1 MPCKI
6 SAVCYNF
13 QMDSKK
19 INKTISRLA
28 GRLGLNFCSLVI
40 RVLPGRWIYGFAQ
53 GLAAIGYCLARKQ
66 RKAALES
73 LIIAFG
79 EEKSLK
85 ELEQIAKDCF
95 TFIAK
100 GGVELIYLMDRPA
113 LLKHRVHLA
122 GRHHLEGALAKGR
135 GVILVSAHFGNFPL
149 LLARLSLEGYKAAGI
164 MRQMRD
170 SRVEN
175 FFLAKRNKL
184 NIKTI
189 YSQPRKACVDM
200 SIQSLRNNEL
210 LFIPIDQNF
219 GTAGVFVDFFGR
231 KAATATGPVV
241 LAQRT
246 GAALVP
252 CFILRQKDDTHK
264 IIFEPEIELEEKN
277 TPRETIIAN
286 IQKLTNI
293 IEAYIRKYPAEW
305 GWVHRRWKSKPE

>member
-1 MPCKI
+1 
-6 SAVCYNF
+6 
-13 QMDSKK
+13 MDSKQISK
-19 INKTISRLA
+19 NISRLA
-28 GRLGLNFCSLVI
+28 GRFGLNFCSLAI
-40 RVLPGRWIYGFAQ
+40 KVLPGPWIYGFAQ
-53 GLAAIGYCLARKQ
+53 GLATIGYYIARKQ
-66 RKAALES
+66 RKIALES
-73 LIIAFG
+73 LNIAFG

-85 ELEQIAKDCF
+85 ELEQIYKDCL

-100 GGVELIYLMDRPA
+100 GGVELIYLMDRPG
-113 LLKHRVHLA
+113 LLKHRVHLS
-122 GRHHLEGALAKGR
+122 GKQHLDSALAKGK

-189 YSQPRKACVDM
+189 YSQPRKACVDT

-210 LFIPIDQNF
+210 VFIPIDQNF
-219 GTAGVFVDFFGR
+219 GTGGVFVNFFGM
-231 KAATATGPVV
+231 KAATATGPVI

-246 GAALVP
+246 KAALVP

-264 IIFEPEIELEEKN
+264 IVFEPEMQLEEKD
-277 TPRETIIAN
+277 TPHETIIYN

-305 GWVHRRWKSKPE
+305 GWVHRRWKSKPSSK